1 MAEIARERGRES
13 GASEYEHL
21 RTKRKERRGN
31 AERAT
36 VRDVLVGADRVVL
49 ALEFAWTTGAERVE
63 YDLDDDRDVLELEA
77 LAESKGFAFEQ
88 LGFLEGETLEA
99 VYTGSAWIP
108 NVRRAYA
115 GERAEASEPT
125 TSDTDLRPGGPPTR
139 PARIPESLRR
149 LTQTAR
155 TMTTTQL
162 LVAVIIVKKLIIVAM
177 LAWLLL

>member
-1 MAEIARERGRES
+1 MPETARERGRES

-36 VRDVLVGADRVVL
+36 VRDVFVGADRVVL
-49 ALEFAWTTGAERVE
+49 ALEFAWTTDAERVE

-115 GERAEASEPT
+115 DEQAEASEPS
-125 TSDTDLRPGGPPTR
+125 TSATDSR
-139 PARIPESLRR
+139 PARTLESLRR
-149 LTQTAR
+149 LTRTAR

-162 LVAVIIVKKLIIVAM
+162 LVAVIIVKKLIIVVM

>member
-1 MAEIARERGRES
+1 MPETARERGRRES
-13 GASEYEHL
+13 GVSEYEHL

-36 VRDVLVGADRVVL
+36 VRSVFVGEDRVVITV
-49 ALEFAWTTGAERVE
+49 EFPWTTDAERVE

-88 LGFLEGETLEA
+88 LGFLKDETLEM
-99 VYTGSAWIP
+99 VYTGSEWIP
-108 NVRRAYA
+108 NVQRAYA
-115 GERAEASEPT
+115 DEGAAASKP
-125 TSDTDLRPGGPPTR
+125 SASATDSRT
-139 PARIPESLRR
+139 PESLRR
-149 LTQTAR
+149 LTRTVR